1 MEKINRNNYESYFL
15 DYLEGNLDGRR
26 REELISFLEENPDL
40 KEELNGLEAIRLG
53 RDQVNFAGKTSLKK
67 DLTLSD
73 PGYTLFDELSL
84 DRLEGELPENQ
95 AREFDQ
101 LISED
106 PDKKKEYELYEKTL
120 LKPDKKLRYTGKGAL
135 KRGRTIQIYRKTIY
149 RSVALAA
156 SILIL
161 AGVYFFYP
169 NESNIPYPERLSNQ
183 ELNVGNVSD
192 NRQVMPPSEMDQVDA
207 EKALD
212 NSKIAYNKASN
223 EIKVEKKV
231 SEPLPDNKRMDQP
244 SPKPIHTRYNIQISQ
259 EPVFASLIE
268 PDDINRNFEVK
279 GKQFNSYDK
288 VNRFLAKTLDTPIRE
303 NLANSDFSL
312 WKIADLSFEGISK
325 LTGKQI
331 LLERHYNE
339 KGNLEKLAFQT
350 ESFSFST
357 NLKK

>member
-15 DYLEGNLDGRR
+15 DYLEGNLDDKRKA
-26 REELISFLEENPDL
+26 ELISFLNENPDL
-40 KEELNGLEAIRLG
+40 KEEVNGLETIRFG

-67 DLTLSD
+67 GLTLSE
-73 PGYTLFDELSL
+73 PGYTLFDELAL
-84 DRLEGELPENQ
+84 DRLEGELSENQ
-95 AREFDQ
+95 LREFDQ

-106 PDKKKEYELYEKTL
+106 PEKKKEYELYEKTL
-120 LKPDKKLRYTGKGAL
+120 LKPDKKLRYTGKAGL
-135 KRGRTIQIYRKTIY
+135 KRGKTIQIYRNTIY

-169 NESNIPYPERLSNQ
+169 KESSIPYPDRLSNQ
-183 ELNVGNVSD
+183 EVNVD
-192 NRQVMPPSEMDQVDA
+192 NESNNSKAMPPSEIDQMDD
-207 EKALD
+207 KTALD
-212 NSKIAYNKASN
+212 NSNIADKKISN
-223 EIKVEKKV
+223 EIKVEKK
-231 SEPLPDNKRMDQP
+231 SPEPLPDNKRMDQP
-244 SPKPIHTRYNIQISQ
+244 SPQPIHTRYNIQISQ
-259 EPVFASLIE
+259 EPVYASLIE
-268 PDDINRNFEVK
+268 PQNINRSFEVK
-279 GKQFNSYDK
+279 GRQFNSYDK
-288 VNRFLAKTLDTPIRE
+288 VNRFLAKTLDNPIRE

>member
-15 DYLEGNLDGRR
+15 DYLEGNLASGR

-40 KEELNGLEAIRLG
+40 KEELNGLENFRLG
-53 RDQVNFAGKTSLKK
+53 QDQVNFAGKTALKK
-67 DLTLSD
+67 RLTLSD
-73 PGYTLFDELSL
+73 PGYTIFDELAL
-84 DRLEGELPENQ
+84 GRLEEELSEKQ
-95 AREFDQ
+95 VREFDQ
-101 LISED
+101 LISDD
-106 PDKKKEYELYEKTL
+106 PDKKKEFELYKKTL
-120 LKPDKKLRYTGKGAL
+120 LKPDKKLRYTGKSGL
-135 KRGRTIQIYRKTIY
+135 KRGKTIQIYSKTLY

-169 NESNIPYPERLSNQ
+169 KESNTPYPERLSNQ
-183 ELNVGNVSD
+183 ELKFD
-192 NRQVMPPSEMDQVDA
+192 NENNNIGAMPPSEMDQKNSDL
-207 EKALD
+207 ALD
-212 NSKIAYNKASN
+212 NSEIDYNKASN
-223 EIKVEKKV
+223 EIKVEKKDP
-231 SEPLPDNKRMDQP
+231 EPLPVNKRKDQP
-244 SPKPIHTRYNIQISQ
+244 TLKPIQTRYNIQISQ
-259 EPVFASLIE
+259 EPGYASLIE
-268 PDDINRNFEVK
+268 PEDISSNFEVK

-303 NLANSDFSL
+303 NLANSNFSL

-331 LLERHYNE
+331 MLERHYNE

-357 NLKK
+357 NLNK